1 MCLAVDASHV
11 IDNPAEH
18 RFLQRGEKAM
28 QPAEQ
33 VLRSNCPGAD
43 VAAKRASVLPSD
55 NSAKT
60 RRPGLIGSAEPHDE
74 QMARISGPAIQQ

>member
-1 MCLAVDASHV
+1 MCLAIDASHV

-33 VLRSNCPGAD
+33 
-43 VAAKRASVLPSD
+43 
-55 NSAKT
+55 
-60 RRPGLIGSAEPHDE
+60 
-74 QMARISGPAIQQ
+74 GPKKQLSRC